1 MSRDGNGTYT
11 APINSWNP
19 AINGVLASSGDW
31 QNLLNDIVAA
41 LTQSVSRD
49 GQTPMTGELKMGGHK
64 ISGLEPGT
72 GTGQALA
79 FQQLFNQGT
88 MADIASAA
96 TTDIGIQNTNFLRV
110 TGNTTITS
118 LGTNY
123 RGPRFLVFAGAVMLT
138 NSSSLVLPGGVNL
151 TTKAGDVLICI
162 PGATLGTS
170 GRWIVSAFTSGGGIS
185 VNVISSNTTAV
196 SGALYVLASSLTLSL
211 PANQGAGA
219 TVSFSNRSG
228 TSTPVIA
235 RNGQN
240 IMGLAEDMTLDNIN
254 HFGTLVFSDAT
265 RGWIFQ

>member
-19 AINGVLASSGDW
+19 SINGVLASAGDW

-49 GQTPMTGELKMGGHK
+49 GQTPMTGDLQMGGQK
-64 ISGLEPGT
+64 ITGAIPGT
-72 GTGQALA
+72 GTGQVLVYE
-79 FQQLFNQGT
+79 QLFNQGT

-110 TGNTTITS
+110 TGNTPISS
-118 LGTNY
+118 LVTKY
-123 RGPRFLVFAGAVMLT
+123 RGPRFLVFAGAVTLT

-170 GRWIVSAFTSGGGIS
+170 DRWIVSTFSTGSGLS
-185 VNVISSNTTAV
+185 VNIISSNTTAV
-196 SGALYVLASSLTLSL
+196 SGNLYVFTASLTLSL
-211 PANQGAGA
+211 PASPSVGAS
-219 TVSFSNRSG
+219 VSFSNRSG
-228 TSTPVIA
+228 TTTPVIA
-235 RNGQN
+235 RNGQP
-240 IMGLAEDMTLDNIN
+240 IMGLAEDMTLDNNN
-254 HFGTLVFSDAT
+254 HFGTLVYADAT
-265 RGWIFQ
+265 RGWIFN